1 MKIRCCFA
9 ALCAAIALTGCVE
22 NMQVKSSGLTVDT
35 LSSDGYKHYAKISS
49 NTRSLGSRG
58 GISFK
63 SPLVNLP
70 LSDVIEAAS
79 DGDARDVLHR
89 VRLRQPP

>member
-1 MKIRCCFA
+1 MKIRFCFA
-9 ALCAAIALTGCVE
+9 ALCAAIALSGCIE
-22 NMQVKSSGLTVDT
+22 NMQVKLSGLTVDT
-35 LSSDGYKHYAKISS
+35 LSSDVYKHYAKISS
-49 NTRSLGSRG
+49 NKRSFGSRG

-63 SPLVNLP
+63 SPLVNPP
-70 LSDVIEAAS
+70 LNDVIEAAS

>member
-1 MKIRCCFA
+1 MKIRFHFA

-22 NMQVKSSGLTVDT
+22 NMQVKASRFIDK
-35 LSSDGYKHYAKISS
+35 LSSDAYQHYAKIIS
-49 NTRSLGSRG
+49 NKQSFGSRG

-63 SPLVNLP
+63 SPWVNP
-70 LSDVIEAAS
+70 SLSDVIEAAS

-89 VRLRQPP
+89 VRLRRPP